1 MTTVVVIKL
10 GKESS
15 LTSGIPVKV
24 SNLLREE
31 ERRICMFSKF
41 CGIKPPTMVNFKL
54 PIV

>member
-1 MTTVVVIKL
+1 MTIMVVIKL

-24 SNLLREE
+24 CNLLREE
-31 ERRICMFSKF
+31 ERNICMFSKF
-41 CGIKPPTMVNFKL
+41 CGIKPPTVANIKL